1 MRLPPASRKASSIDA
16 VSFCPETQPNTP
28 PSTPTGATD
37 RPVPVIARMRPNLL
51 AIYGSIHPR
60 PGAKGAW
67 VERPGTQQASVASWD
82 EEVTMSES
90 QKVTRQEALTSDSG
104 RTWLIVA
111 GVIAAL
117 CLVMLWFMRE
127 LPPLGAATTGMV
139 AIVIAY
145 LAMIAIRFGVARSRL
160 KLGLLAVLTIAIV
173 LIFMTVGWITVFAA

>member
-1 MRLPPASRKASSIDA
+1 
-16 VSFCPETQPNTP
+16 
-28 PSTPTGATD
+28 
-37 RPVPVIARMRPNLL
+37 
-51 AIYGSIHPR
+51 
-60 PGAKGAW
+60 
-67 VERPGTQQASVASWD
+67 
-82 EEVTMSES
+82 MSES

-139 AIVIAY
+139 SIVIAY
-145 LAMIAIRFGVARSRL
+145 LAMVAIRFGVARSRL